1 MSKWKKFITYWSMV
15 DLHCCVGFR
24 GTAKSLSYIY
34 VCPLFSRFFPHIGYS
49 RMLSRP
55 PVQYNRSF
63 LIMYLYL
70 VGYKC

>member
-15 DLHCCVGFR
+15 DLQCCVGFR

-55 PVQYNRSF
+55 PCAVQQVLFDYVFISSR
-63 LIMYLYL
+63 
-70 VGYKC
+70 V